1 MNTGNPEQRFISV
14 KERRGAKNYG
24 WFLTL
29 LPGKI
34 TITGGIGINVS
45 VRYDATDKPVYKE
58 TVEKANTSNGTT
70 VHGFLRCGLFVLES
84 VTEMGDDPEPGSGP
98 KTGEIKL
105 ETAGSVISV
114 EVPYDIAAELHKI
127 GREVFTKQRAGYT
140 RKNRYIK

>member
-14 KERRGAKNYG
+14 KERRGAKSYG

-34 TITGGIGINVS
+34 TITGGIGVNVS
-45 VRYDATDKPVYKE
+45 VRYDASDKPAYKE
-58 TVEKANTSNGTT
+58 TVEKADTSNGTT
-70 VHGFLRCGLFVLES
+70 VCGVLRCRAFVLES

-105 ETAGSVISV
+105 EIAGSNISV
-114 EVPYDIAAELHKI
+114 EVPYDIAAEIHKI
-127 GREVFTKQRAGYT
+127 GAEVFTKQRAGST
-140 RKNRYIK
+140 RKHRNTK